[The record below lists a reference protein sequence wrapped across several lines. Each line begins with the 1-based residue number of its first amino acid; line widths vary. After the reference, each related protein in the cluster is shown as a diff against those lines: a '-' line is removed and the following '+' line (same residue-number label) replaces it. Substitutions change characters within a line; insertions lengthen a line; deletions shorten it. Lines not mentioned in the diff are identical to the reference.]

1 MKFFMPQMLRCLSC
15 SFGSCGFTVFEN
27 VDNYYL
33 VCEKQIR
40 LPEKKCKFYMPQE
53 VFL

>member
-1 MKFFMPQMLRCLSC
+1 MKYYLPQILRCLSC
-15 SFGSCGFTVFEN
+15 RFGSCGFTVFEN

-40 LPEKKCKFYMPQE
+40 LPEKKCRFFVPMAGG
-53 VFL
+53 L